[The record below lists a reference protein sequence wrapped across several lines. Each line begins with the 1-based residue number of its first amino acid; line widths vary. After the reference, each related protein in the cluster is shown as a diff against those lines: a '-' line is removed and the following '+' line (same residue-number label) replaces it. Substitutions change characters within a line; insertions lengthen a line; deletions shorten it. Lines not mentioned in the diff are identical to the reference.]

1 MKNSVLDS
9 SPQMRQQERWE
20 EIENNGMNLISIFLS
35 RKKKKKAF
43 KNIQRHSDIFAEN
56 YIHGFKSLLC

>member
-20 EIENNGMNLISIFLS
+20 EIENNGMNLILE
-35 RKKKKKAF
+35 RKKK
-43 KNIQRHSDIFAEN
+43 
-56 YIHGFKSLLC
+56 SL

>member
-20 EIENNGMNLISIFLS
+20 EIENNGMNLILE
-35 RKKKKKAF
+35 RKKKAF
-43 KNIQRHSDIFAEN
+43 KDIQRHSDIFAEN

>member
-20 EIENNGMNLISIFLS
+20 EIENNGMNLILE
-35 RKKKKKAF
+35 RKKKAF